1 MADKLSPS
9 TSAKSSGAAESTLAA
24 PPKRIAKGVV
34 LDKDGKPCRPCTS
47 FAAWASQTSSSLKA
61 TTAKTASAVS
71 ATPRECPADVET
83 LGRSAWT
90 LLHSIAATYPTLPTI
105 TEQSDVK
112 GFMMLF
118 AKLYPCWVCA
128 EDFQQ
133 YIQNQ
138 EIRAGSRDEF
148 GNWLCEA
155 HNEVNKKLGK
165 PGDPDPSKCRR
176 IFEQRASRSPW
187 RWPNIWFTRL
197 HQIGIRSVYGLPGD
211 FNLTALDYIPKAK
224 LQRVGSANKLNAGI
238 IRSRWLCPLKGISAL
253 VTTFGVGELSVM
265 NGVAGAYSEHIPMVH
280 ILGCPS
286 TISRR
291 NGMLLHHTLGNG
303 DFNVFAGMS
312 SRVSC
317 DVARLTKPAEIAE
330 QIDHTLRECWI
341 RSRPVYIMFATDMA
355 EKQVEGRRLDTAID
369 LSEPK
374 NDVEREDYVVEV
386 VLKYL
391 HASKKPVILIDACT
405 IRHRVLGEVR
415 DLVSKTRLPVFVTPM
430 GKGAVDENS
439 PSYGG
444 VYAGCG
450 SSPDFIAQVEGSDFV
465 LSVGSL
471 KSDFN
476 TTGFSYRTSQLTTI
490 DFHSTH
496 CAVRYSE
503 YPGVTM
509 RGVLR
514 KITECVDLT
523 RQSPPDMPMVVNE
536 VAKNRDSSQTITQ
549 AWFWP
554 RLGMYLKEGDIV
566 VTETGTANFGIWE
579 TKFPAGVTGINQI
592 LWGSIVWSVGAAQG
606 AALGARDMNLNR
618 RTILLVGDGSFQLT
632 VQEVS
637 TMIRHGLNIIPW
649 KYTEIPGMFETTDK
663 QVKKYV
669 VETKDEVNRLL
680 TNKDFTNSLGLQF
693 VELEM
698 VRDDA
703 PHALK
708 LTAEI
713 AARNNTKAD

>member
-1 MADKLSPS
+1 MADKLSSS
-9 TSAKSSGAAESTLAA
+9 TSAESRGAAESTLAA

-61 TTAKTASAVS
+61 TTAETASAVS
-71 ATPRECPADVET
+71 ATPRECPADVEM

-90 LLHSIAATYPTLPTI
+90 LLHSIAATYPTLPTT

-112 GFMMLF
+112 GFMRLF

-133 YIQNQ
+133 YIQKQ

-165 PGDPDPSKCRR
+165 PSLKKPVAVA
-176 IFEQRASRSPW
+176 EYL
-187 RWPNIWFTRL
+187 FTRL
-197 HQIGIRSVYGLPGD
+197 HQIGIRSVHGLPGD

-224 LQRVGSANKLNAGI
+224 LRWVGSVNELNAAYAADGYA
-238 IRSRWLCPLKGISAL
+238 RSKGISAL
-253 VTTFGVGELSVM
+253 ATTFGVGELSAM

-280 ILGCPS
+280 IVGCPS
-286 TISRR
+286 TISQR

-303 DFNVFAGMS
+303 DFNVFANMS
-312 SRVSC
+312 SQISC

-330 QIDHTLRECWI
+330 QIDHALRECWI
-341 RSRPVYIMFATDMA
+341 RSRPVYIMLPTDMA

-374 NDVEREDYVVEV
+374 NDVEREDYVVE
-386 VLKYL
+386 
-391 HASKKPVILIDACT
+391 A
-405 IRHRVLGEVR
+405 VR
-415 DLVSKTRLPVFVTPM
+415 GLVSKTRLPVFVTPM

-450 SSPDFIAQVEGSDFV
+450 SSPDVIAQVEGSDLV
-465 LSVGSL
+465 LFVGSL

-476 TTGFSYRTSQLTTI
+476 TTGFSYHTSQLTTI

-514 KITECVDLT
+514 KITEGVDPT
-523 RQSPPDMPMVVNE
+523 RLSPPDMPRVVNE
-536 VAKNRDSSQTITQ
+536 VAKNRDNSQTITQ

-579 TKFPAGVTGINQI
+579 TRFPAGVTGINQI
-592 LWGSIVWSVGAAQG
+592 LWGSLGWSVGAAQG
-606 AALGARDMNLNR
+606 AALGARDMNLNC

-637 TMIRHGLNIIPW
+637 TMIRHGLNITMQRCIHDMDAEYNNIVPW
-649 KYTEIPGMFETTDK
+649 KYTEIPGVFGATDK

-669 VETKDEVNRLL
+669 VETKDEVDRLL
-680 TNKDFTNSLGLQF
+680 TNKDFTNGLGLQF

-698 VRDDA
+698 ARDDA
-703 PHALK
+703 PRALK
-708 LTAEI
+708 LAAEI